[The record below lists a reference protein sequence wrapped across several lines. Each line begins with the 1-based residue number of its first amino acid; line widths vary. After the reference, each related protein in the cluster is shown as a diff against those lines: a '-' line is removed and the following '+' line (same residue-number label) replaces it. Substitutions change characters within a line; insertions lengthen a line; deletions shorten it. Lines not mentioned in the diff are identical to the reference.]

1 MTTDSTSVSTQPL
14 AQYEPLLRYW
24 ILVLLMKCNGANRL
38 LRNGRFSDK
47 NVADFIGLGL
57 DDLENFSHVELLR
70 KLTDKLEAAEAE
82 APGFPVDCVLARNL
96 SNLAHRIGLSP
107 VEADILH
114 FVVLQRVH
122 TDFDNALEMAGELNR
137 AGFIRLLSACLRHP
151 EAQVQAAL
159 RSNGRLCRSAILSVD
174 DSSRYQ
180 FGGKVDLLKGLADA
194 LMLEQADLLDLFAA
208 SFQVASPRQL
218 TLDDYGHIADD
229 IAVLKPYLEAA
240 CCTESRGVN
249 VLIHGVPGTGKTEF
263 AKALAASIG
272 AKLMMVTVESPSG
285 EPREGKER
293 FKSLRFA
300 QSVLAGVGHTLLLF
314 DEVEDVFHES
324 RADGHFSGNPSGVK
338 GWVNGVLERNCVP
351 VIWITNC
358 IEQIDPAYL
367 RRFDYILA
375 MEPPPPSV
383 RRGILD
389 KAIGDISLSD
399 DWRESACALE
409 GMTAATLRRAVR
421 VATVACDVDVNL
433 NAERA
438 VSQTL
443 SGTLAAFGMPAL
455 QPELARPLTGYRLDW
470 VNADADLERLAEGLS
485 HYRSGR
491 ICLWGPPGTG
501 KSEYARYI
509 AHRIE
514 RPCLVR
520 RASDILS
527 PYVGASERNIARM
540 FQQASAE
547 GAVLVL
553 DEADSFLRER
563 AGAKQ
568 GWEVTQVNEM
578 LSAMESFHGIFVAS
592 TNLMSEVDQAAL
604 RRFDVCARLDYL
616 KPHQLGELFVELA
629 DALALNPA
637 EADLRR
643 VQKICYLT
651 PGDFAAIR
659 RGSKLCPLRTTY
671 ELVERLSAM
680 SRAKNAAVSNP
691 IGFVQ

>member
-47 NVADFIGLGL
+47 NVAEFIGLGL

-70 KLTDKLEAAEAE
+70 KLTDSLEAAEAE
-82 APGFPVDCVLARNL
+82 APEFPVDCVLARNL
-96 SNLAHRIGLSP
+96 SNLAHRIGLSA

-151 EAQVQAAL
+151 ESQVQAAL
-159 RSNGRLCRSAILSVD
+159 RSDGRLCRAAILSVD
-174 DSSRYQ
+174 DSNRYQ

-208 SFQVASPRQL
+208 SFQVASPGQL

-229 IAVLKPYLEAA
+229 IAVLKPYLEVA

-324 RADGHFSGNPSGVK
+324 RGDGHFSGNPSGVK
-338 GWVNGVLERNCVP
+338 GWVNGVLERNGVP

-389 KAIGDISLSD
+389 KALADISLSE
-399 DWRESACALE
+399 DWREAACTLE

-421 VATVACDVDVNL
+421 VATVACDVDDSL
-433 NAERA
+433 DAESA
-438 VSQTL
+438 LSQTL
-443 SGTLAAFGMPAL
+443 GGTLAAFGL
-455 QPELARPLTGYRLDW
+455 QPLRPELAKQLTGYRLDW
-470 VNADADLERLAEGLS
+470 VNADADLERLAEGLAR
-485 HYRSGR
+485 HRSGR
-491 ICLWGPPGTG
+491 VCLWGPPGTG

-509 AHRIE
+509 AQRIG

-527 PYVGASERNIARM
+527 PYVGVSERNIARM
-540 FQQASAE
+540 FQQASVE

-563 AGAKQ
+563 TGAKQ

-604 RRFDVCARLDYL
+604 RRFDVCARLDFL
-616 KPHQLGELFVELA
+616 KPHQLGELFVELTE
-629 DALALNPA
+629 ALALNPA

-643 VQKICYLT
+643 VQKISHLT
-651 PGDFAAIR
+651 PGDFAAVR
-659 RGSKLCPLRTTY
+659 RGSKLCPPRTSM
-671 ELVERLSAM
+671 ELIERLLAIANSKKM
-680 SRAKNAAVSNP
+680 EGGRT
-691 IGFVQ
+691 IGFM